1 MPQAQSKELDTDY
14 GRLQQTYSRLSAEH
28 VSVTNQQKRNFQL
41 FKEQKA
47 NEISSLEGRNV
58 RILTPVDFNTKEDIS
73 FWNYNKKL
81 IMTISINVVV
91 HVR

>member
-58 RILTPVDFNTKEDIS
+58 RILTPVDFNNKEDIS

>member
-28 VSVTNQQKRNFQL
+28 ASVTNQQKRNFQL

-58 RILTPVDFNTKEDIS
+58 RILTPVDFNNKEDIG

>member
-1 MPQAQSKELDTDY
+1 MPQAQSKELDADY

-28 VSVTNQQKRNFQL
+28 TSVTNQQKRNFQL

-58 RILTPVDFNTKEDIS
+58 RILTPV
-73 FWNYNKKL
+73 L
-81 IMTISINVVV
+81 ILITEKTSALGITIKN
-91 HVR
+91 

>member
-1 MPQAQSKELDTDY
+1 MPQAQSKELDADY

-28 VSVTNQQKRNFQL
+28 ASVTNQHKRNFQL

-58 RILTPVDFNTKEDIS
+58 RILTPV
-73 FWNYNKKL
+73 L
-81 IMTISINVVV
+81 ILITEKTSALGITIKN
-91 HVR
+91 